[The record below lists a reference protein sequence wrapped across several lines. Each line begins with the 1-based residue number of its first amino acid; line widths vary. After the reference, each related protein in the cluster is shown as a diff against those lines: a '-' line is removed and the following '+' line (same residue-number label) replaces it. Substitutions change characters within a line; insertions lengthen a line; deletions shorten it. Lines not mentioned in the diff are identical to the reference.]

1 MRDSPATGAG
11 EKGENSVCKKNIQEK
26 VHNLRKRI

>member
-11 EKGENSVCKKNIQEK
+11 EKGEKCAQQQSVYKK
-26 VHNLRKRI
+26 VCYLRKNL